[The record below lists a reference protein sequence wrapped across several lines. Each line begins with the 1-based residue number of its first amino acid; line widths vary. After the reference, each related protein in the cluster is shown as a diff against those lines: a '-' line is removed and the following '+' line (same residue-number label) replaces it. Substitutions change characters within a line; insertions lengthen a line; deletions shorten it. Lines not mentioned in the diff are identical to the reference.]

1 MKIRYPRE
9 KLQEILTDLHLLT
22 GISLSF
28 LDAEGNTLCRKVK
41 DEDFCSLYQK
51 EAGNKMACRASDEEI
66 LFRSRESGE
75 YESHICPEGLYDAV
89 FPIKKDSLTV
99 GYILM
104 GRIRLEGK
112 SPRSKKHYCSL
123 YEKIP
128 VFSEE
133 KLSSLRSLFSNIL
146 FSSAIEFEKEEIFEQ
161 IKRYLDDNL
170 EKDIRVDSVCGKFFI
185 SKTSLYRLFQGN
197 IGISVKEYLI
207 ASRIEKAKE
216 YLLQTDEPVCRI
228 CERVGVPNY
237 TYFCKLFRKREGVTP
252 QSYRKKNR

>member
-1 MKIRYPRE
+1 MKIRYHRE

-41 DEDFCSLYQK
+41 DEDFCSLYQRD
-51 EAGNKMACRASDEEI
+51 EAHKAACRASDEEI
-66 LFRSRESGE
+66 LFRCRESGE
-75 YESHICPEGLYDAV
+75 YESHICPAGLYDAV
-89 FPIKKDSLTV
+89 FPIQKDSLTV

-112 SPRSKKHYCSL
+112 SPGSKKRYGSL

-133 KLSSLRSLFSNIL
+133 KLSSLRSLFANIL
-146 FSSAIEFEKEEIFEQ
+146 FSSAIEQEKEEIFDQ
-161 IKRYLDDNL
+161 IKGYLDENL
-170 EKDIRVDSVCGKFFI
+170 EKDISVDSVCAEFFI
-185 SKTSLYRLFQGN
+185 SKTSLYRLFHAN
-197 IGISVKEYLI
+197 IGTSVKEYLI
-207 ASRIEKAKE
+207 ASRIERAKK
-216 YLLQTDEPVCRI
+216 YLLQTDAPVCRI

-252 QSYRKKNR
+252 QSYRKNNR